1 MENKLGND
9 DGRLFIPKWTN

>member
-9 DGRLFIPKWTN
+9 DGRLFIPKRTN